1 MPVVRISDKTW
12 GRLKAW
18 ATPLEDTPDSTIRKL
33 LDRVE
38 PNGAPKDQATTDATD
53 AQAGAKRL
61 PRGKKTSERAFERP
75 LLEALYELGGAGVMY
90 QVLPVV
96 EEKLRHVLK
105 DVDYERLESTGVV
118 RWRSTAQWTRHRL
131 AERGLIMRGPA
142 RGIWELTDHGARTV
156 GQWIE
161 ESAL

>member
-12 GRLKAW
+12 ERLKTW
-18 ATPLEDTPDSTIRKL
+18 AAPLEDTPDSTIRKL

-38 PNGAPKDQATTDATD
+38 PDGGGQDQAATD
-53 AQAGAKRL
+53 EQASKRL

-105 DVDYERLESTGVV
+105 QVDYERLESTGVM

>member
-12 GRLKAW
+12 ERLKIW

-33 LDRVE
+33 LDEVE
-38 PNGAPKDQATTDATD
+38 TDGATGGEGPEETQATS
-53 AQAGAKRL
+53 KRL

-75 LLEALYELGGAGVMY
+75 LLEALHELGGAGVMY
-90 QVLPVV
+90 QVLPIV

-105 DVDYERLESTGVV
+105 DVDYGRLPSTGVV

-131 AERGLIMRGPA
+131 AERGLIKRGPA
-142 RGIWELTDHGARTV
+142 RGIWELTDHGAKTV

-161 ESAL
+161 ESTL

>member
-12 GRLKAW
+12 ERLKVW

-33 LDRVE
+33 LDQVE
-38 PNGAPKDQATTDATD
+38 PNGASDTQRPPAPQP
-53 AQAGAKRL
+53 GAKRL
-61 PRGKKTSERAFERP
+61 PRGKKTSEQAFERP
-75 LLEALYELGGAGVMY
+75 LLEALHELGGAGVMY

-105 DVDYERLESTGVV
+105 DVDYERLETTGVV

>member
-105 DVDYERLESTGVV
+105 DVDYAPGDMFHVEV
-118 RWRSTAQWTRHRL
+118 RVPIPVDARSDYREFDSL
-131 AERGLIMRGPA
+131 P
-142 RGIWELTDHGARTV
+142 
-156 GQWIE
+156 
-161 ESAL
+161 

>member
-1 MPVVRISDKTW
+1 MPVVRISDATW
-12 GRLKAW
+12 ERLKVW
-18 ATPLEDTPDSTIRKL
+18 AMPLEDTPDSTISKL
-33 LDRVE
+33 LDRVDG
-38 PNGAPKDQATTDATD
+38 NGRPA
-53 AQAGAKRL
+53 AQNTVDRPGTKRL
-61 PRGKKTSERAFERP
+61 ARGKKTSERDFERP

-105 DVDYERLESTGVV
+105 DVDYARLPSTGVV

-131 AERGLIMRGPA
+131 AERGLIKRGPA
-142 RGIWELTDHGARTV
+142 RGIWELTDHGAKTI
-156 GQWIE
+156 GQWVE